1 VPGIPERLFIWGK
14 SRCDRQSFGDP
25 FWSGGGQ
32 KIFIFGGAMSGK
44 QTGKERLGRRVTV
57 AVGGAWTAILLVGC
71 LPTPAEPGDGSG
83 SNSTGQAVVIAAP
96 TFTLDQIAND
106 PRVEAFVEQYI
117 RESRSSSV
125 RQYQI
130 KDKYLTPA
138 PAACRYEVEVAT
150 TGGETYFLTVDLRP
164 DGSLSIPLGKFTESG
179 STRSRALDTSRVVAG
194 PEERP
199 AVLSDGQAG
208 RGGASIV
215 TRERPASPIP
225 SGGASAPGFNPRQ
238 ATPKP
243 SANSRAEVKP
253 SDPNVVKLEAFLN
266 GWLSTE
272 QQDELETLI
281 VISNEPTTFGA
292 DRYYTY
298 VNTVAER
305 SFQVTVDVY
314 RDGRI
319 RVFKSQKLD

>member
-1 VPGIPERLFIWGK
+1 
-14 SRCDRQSFGDP
+14 
-25 FWSGGGQ
+25 
-32 KIFIFGGAMSGK
+32 MSGK

-83 SNSTGQAVVIAAP
+83 GNSTGQASVIAAP

-164 DGSLSIPLGKFTESG
+164 DGSLSMPLGKFTERG
-179 STRSRALDTSRVVAG
+179 SARSRALDTRGVVSG

-199 AVLSDGQAG
+199 AVLAGAQGGGQASGQAG

-215 TRERPASPIP
+215 ARERPASPIP

-305 SFQVTVDVY
+305 SFHVTVDVY